1 MDKVMAMREA
11 PNLAKVKEVASDEDL
26 DESKQDVVKLE

>member
-11 PNLAKVKEVASDEDL
+11 PNLAKAKDVASDEDL
-26 DESKQDVVKLE
+26 DESKQEVAKLE